1 MQRPATLALF
11 ASLSLLVLAC
21 TPTRQAT
28 NPDEIR
34 QRYDAYNAA
43 YGANDVAAIAAFYV
57 DGAIQMPNDGSIIAG
72 RPAIRDTIASF
83 LQQNSFAW
91 ERVSAPTI
99 QIAGNLAATYS
110 SFVEHW
116 VSKATRDTT
125 RQSGYWLVVWER
137 QPDGVWMISKEM
149 WTFRQRP

>member
-11 ASLSLLVLAC
+11 ATVGLLVLAC
-21 TPTRQAT
+21 TPTKQAA

-43 YGANDVAAIAAFYV
+43 YGANNAAAIAAFYV
-57 DGAIQMPNDGSIIAG
+57 DSAIQLPNDGSIIAG
-72 RPAIRDTIASF
+72 RPAIRDTISSF

-91 ERVSAPTI
+91 DRVSPPTI
-99 QIAGNLAATYS
+99 QIAGDLAATYS
-110 SFVEHW
+110 SFDEHW

-125 RQSGYWLVVWER
+125 RESGYWLVVWER

-149 WTFRQRP
+149 WTFRQHP